1 MGKSKFIKGQLVS
14 EEISIGISKITIRAA
29 ENFFKKPNYAI
40 VINQEKRCFI
50 HSKSKDLQNI
60 MQDFTKLCTDYKTMI
75 KESKKP

>member
-29 ENFFKKPNYAI
+29 ENLFKKPNYAI
-40 VINQEKRCFI
+40 VIHQEKRCFI

-60 MQDFTKLCTDYKTMI
+60 MQDFTKLCNDYKTMI